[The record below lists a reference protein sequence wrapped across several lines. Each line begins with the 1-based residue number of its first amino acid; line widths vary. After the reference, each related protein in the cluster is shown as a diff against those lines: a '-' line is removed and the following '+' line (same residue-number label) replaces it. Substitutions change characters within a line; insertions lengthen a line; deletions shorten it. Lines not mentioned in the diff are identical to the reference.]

1 MSLNKSLK
9 VQFSTT
15 RCKYE
20 KGLIVKNDKLMK
32 LKEVREYLG
41 IILSIVKVLIE
52 IVVLLKVLI
61 LT

>member
-1 MSLNKSLK
+1 M
-9 VQFSTT
+9 
-15 RCKYE
+15 
-20 KGLIVKNDKLMK
+20 KNDKLMK

-61 LT
+61 LTL